1 MSGEGTKNRS
11 SGGRIVAGMMF
22 LLVVAAAVVFG
33 RDSNL
38 VSLSPRLSGD
48 EVVTGII
55 GSEKRSFFEDPEVRE
70 ILSEHN
76 IEVQFTTAGSRG
88 IATDPRLA
96 EVDFAF
102 PSSAPAAQKI
112 ASEHDNQG
120 VSTPFY
126 SPMAVATFTPIMQ
139 LLEPSGVARR
149 SGDHWVIDMA
159 KYVEMTGQGTRWR
172 DLGDSYPSPR
182 AVQIATTDIRTSNS
196 AAMYLAILSWV
207 VGDASIAQ
215 TSDVPA
221 LVPEVAPLFTGQGY
235 TESSSAGPFG
245 DYLSQGVGSKPM
257 VMVYEAQ
264 FLEQQ
269 MAQNSRIN
277 GDMTLAYLSPTTL
290 SNHSVV
296 AFSDGGSEV
305 ARLLREDP
313 ELQRLAAAHGFRTND
328 PAVFG
333 ATLQEHGV
341 AEPPPLYDVV
351 DTPSYEVLEELI
363 QRVGDQYTSPD
374 PPPDL
379 EQDVQETP

>member
-11 SGGRIVAGMMF
+11 SGGRIVAGLMF
-22 LLVVAAAVVFG
+22 LLVIAAAVVFG

-38 VSLSPRLSGD
+38 ISLTPRLSGD
-48 EVVTGII
+48 EVLTGII

-112 ASEHDNQG
+112 AGEHDNQG

-159 KYVEMTGQGTRWR
+159 RYVEMTEQGTRWR
-172 DLGDSYPSPR
+172 DLGDTYPSPR

-207 VGDASIAQ
+207 EGDASIAQ

-221 LVPEVAPLFTGQGY
+221 LVPKVAPLFTGQGY

-245 DYLSQGVGSKPM
+245 DYLSQGVGSKPL

-264 FLEQQ
+264 YLEQQ
-269 MAQNSRIN
+269 MAQNSRIK

-296 AFSDGGSEV
+296 AFSDSGAEL

-313 ELQRLAAAHGFRTND
+313 DLQRLAAAHGFRTND
-328 PAVFG
+328 PAVFTD
-333 ATLQEHGV
+333 TLAEHGV

-374 PPPDL
+374 PPADL